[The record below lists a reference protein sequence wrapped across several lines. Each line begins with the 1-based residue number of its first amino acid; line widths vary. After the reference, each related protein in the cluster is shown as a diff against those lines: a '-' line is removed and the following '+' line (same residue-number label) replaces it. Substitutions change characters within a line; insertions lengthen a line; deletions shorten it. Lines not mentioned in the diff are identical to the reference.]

1 MLNLL
6 AKVRSRGLVIT
17 KVISKS
23 VLRGKEF
30 FGGLSLC
37 LMVLFIHPQDVL
49 ASTASPYKN
58 EKQKPINAEAKQ
70 HDRKELL
77 RNLGL
82 PGRKPKYEININLDS
97 FLKDRNL
104 KPLMR
109 SKFVPTILSPKD
121 ISKYRVIFLLQ
132 KEGDWRTVD
141 KIIHSLEDTILL
153 GHVLAQRYLH
163 PTKYRTSYK
172 EFKIWLDKHYDH
184 PEAVR
189 IYRLAVK
196 RRPKNWKMPKAPAAF
211 NREYK
216 KRATIVRRSKE
227 YVRTKKLS
235 KTGRIE
241 MRRLER
247 RLRFFLRKGWTLAYK
262 KLLSDKR
269 LLKLFH
275 PYQLDAARA
284 RLAAGYFAAGRD
296 NWALNWAEKAIDRSG
311 QYLPEAHWVAGLAAW
326 RLGNYRK
333 SLTSFEAVSES
344 KYVSSWLSSAGAFWA
359 ARSAMKI
366 GKPELYTKYLRSAAN
381 FPRTFYGI
389 LASYLLGVIPEFDWS
404 SPDYNKKSMQ
414 VLANQPGGRRAISL
428 IQVGQDKLAERVLKI
443 LFSDSNPELA
453 GAMLAIADRA
463 EMPSLAMRLSSM
475 LVASGKKLLDSTTYP
490 APGAIGTGSQ
500 KIDREL
506 MLAIIRQESEFNPG
520 AKSPRGAR
528 GLMQLMPGTASFV
541 GRDRRFRGSR
551 RDRLFDPET
560 NLELGHRYIKIL
572 LNEKYIRG
580 DLFKMMVAWNA
591 GPGNLIKWNK
601 SVNYGKDPLLFIES
615 IPSKE
620 TRIFVERVMTNYW
633 IYRARFGKPQY
644 SLESVLSG
652 GWPVYKST
660 KTIKVKDMKVGF
672 VN

>member
-1 MLNLL
+1 MLNMV
-6 AKVRSRGLVIT
+6 AKSWYQGALT
-17 KVISKS
+17 AKVISKLI
-23 VLRGKEF
+23 VRGKVM
-30 FGGLSLC
+30 FGGILLC
-37 LMVLFIHPQDVL
+37 FMVLFISSHDVL
-49 ASTASPYKN
+49 GSTASLSTPK
-58 EKQKPINAEAKQ
+58 KQKLLNAELKQ
-70 HDRKELL
+70 HDRKVLL
-77 RNLGL
+77 QNLGL
-82 PGRKPKYEININLDS
+82 PTRKPKHEININLDS
-97 FLKDRNL
+97 FLEDRNL
-104 KPLMR
+104 KPLIR
-109 SKFVPTILSPKD
+109 NKFVPTILSSRD

-132 KEGDWRTVD
+132 KEGDWRTAD
-141 KIIHSLEDTILL
+141 NIIYSLEDTVLL
-153 GHVLAQRYLH
+153 GHLLAQRYLH

-172 EFKIWLDKHYDH
+172 EFKIWLDKYYDH

-189 IYRLAVK
+189 IYRLAIK

-211 NREYK
+211 SRNYN
-216 KRATIVRRSKE
+216 KRTALVRKNKE

-247 RLRFFLRKGWTLAYK
+247 RLRFLLRKGWTLAYK
-262 KLLSDKR
+262 KLLQDKR

-311 QYLPEAHWVAGLAAW
+311 KYLPEAHWVAGLSAW
-326 RLGNYRK
+326 RLGNYSK
-333 SLTSFEAVSES
+333 SLARFADISES
-344 KYVSSWLSSAGAFWA
+344 KYVSSWLLSAGAFWA

-389 LASYLLGVIPEFDWS
+389 LACYLLGVIPEFDWS
-404 SPDYNKKSMQ
+404 APDYDEKSMQ

-428 IQVGQDKLAERVLKI
+428 IQVGQDRLAERVLRI
-443 LFSDSNPELA
+443 LFSDSNPVLA

-490 APGAIGTGSQ
+490 APEVIGTGSQ
-500 KIDREL
+500 KGDREL

-520 AKSPRGAR
+520 AKSHRGAR

-541 GRDRRFRGSR
+541 GRDRRFRSSR

-560 NLELGHRYIKIL
+560 NLELGHRYIKML
-572 LNEKYIRG
+572 LKEKYIQG
-580 DLFKMMVAWNA
+580 NLFKMMAAWNA

-615 IPSKE
+615 MPSKE

-644 SLESVLSG
+644 TLESVLSG
-652 GWPVYKST
+652 GWPVYKSN
-660 KTIKVKDMKVGF
+660 KTMKVKDMKVGA

>member
-1 MLNLL
+1 MLNIL
-6 AKVRSRGLVIT
+6 AKSWYQGVLIAKAIVKLIARGRV
-17 KVISKS
+17 V
-23 VLRGKEF
+23 
-30 FGGLSLC
+30 FGGVALC
-37 LMVLFIHPQDVL
+37 FMVLFISSHDVL
-49 ASTASPYKN
+49 GSTAPPYNPK
-58 EKQKPINAEAKQ
+58 KQKLINAEAKQ
-70 HDRKELL
+70 YDRKELL

-82 PGRKPKYEININLDS
+82 PTRKPKYEININLDS

-104 KPLMR
+104 KPIIR
-109 SKFVPTILSPKD
+109 NKFVPTILSPRD

-132 KEGDWRTVD
+132 KEGDWRTAD
-141 KIIHSLEDTILL
+141 KIIYSLEDTVLL

-172 EFKIWLDKHYDH
+172 EFKLWLDKYYDH

-189 IYRLAVK
+189 IYRLAIK
-196 RRPKNWKMPKAPAAF
+196 RRPKNWKMPKAPAAYS
-211 NREYK
+211 REYK
-216 KRATIVRRSKE
+216 KRTTIVRKNKE

-235 KTGRIE
+235 KTSRIE

-262 KLLSDKR
+262 KLLTDKR
-269 LLKLFH
+269 LIKLFH

-296 NWALNWAEKAIDRSG
+296 KWALNWAERAIDGSG
-311 QYLPEAHWVAGLAAW
+311 KYLPEAHWVAGLSAW
-326 RLGNYRK
+326 RLGNYSK
-333 SLTSFEAVSES
+333 SLARFDDVSES
-344 KYVSSWLSSAGAFWA
+344 EYVSSWLLSAGAFWA

-366 GKPELYTKYLRSAAN
+366 GKPELYTKYLRIAAN

-389 LASYLLGVIPEFDWS
+389 LASYLLGVMPEFDWS
-404 SPDYNKKSMQ
+404 SPDYDEKSMQ
-414 VLANQPGGRRAISL
+414 VLANKPGGRRAISL
-428 IQVGQDKLAERVLKI
+428 IQVGQDRLAERVLRI
-443 LFSDSNPELA
+443 LFSDSNPVLA

-490 APGAIGTGSQ
+490 APKVIGTGSQ
-500 KIDREL
+500 KSDREL

-541 GRDRRFRGSR
+541 GRDRRFRSSR

-572 LNEKYIRG
+572 LNEKYIKG
-580 DLFKMMVAWNA
+580 NLFKMMAAWNA

-601 SVNYGKDPLLFIES
+601 SVNYNKDPLLFIES
-615 IPSKE
+615 MPSKE

-644 SLESVLSG
+644 ALESVLSG
-652 GWPVYKST
+652 GWPIYKSDET
-660 KTIKVKDMKVGF
+660 MKLKDMKAGA

>member
-1 MLNLL
+1 M
-6 AKVRSRGLVIT
+6 
-17 KVISKS
+17 
-23 VLRGKEF
+23 
-30 FGGLSLC
+30 
-37 LMVLFIHPQDVL
+37 
-49 ASTASPYKN
+49 
-58 EKQKPINAEAKQ
+58 
-70 HDRKELL
+70 
-77 RNLGL
+77 
-82 PGRKPKYEININLDS
+82 
-97 FLKDRNL
+97 
-104 KPLMR
+104 
-109 SKFVPTILSPKD
+109 
-121 ISKYRVIFLLQ
+121 
-132 KEGDWRTVD
+132 
-141 KIIHSLEDTILL
+141 
-153 GHVLAQRYLH
+153 
-163 PTKYRTSYK
+163 
-172 EFKIWLDKHYDH
+172 
-184 PEAVR
+184 
-189 IYRLAVK
+189 
-196 RRPKNWKMPKAPAAF
+196 
-211 NREYK
+211 
-216 KRATIVRRSKE
+216 
-227 YVRTKKLS
+227 S

-275 PYQLDAARA
+275 PYQLDSARA

-414 VLANQPGGRRAISL
+414 VLASQPGGRRAISL

>member
-1 MLNLL
+1 
-6 AKVRSRGLVIT
+6 
-17 KVISKS
+17 
-23 VLRGKEF
+23 
-30 FGGLSLC
+30 
-37 LMVLFIHPQDVL
+37 
-49 ASTASPYKN
+49 
-58 EKQKPINAEAKQ
+58 
-70 HDRKELL
+70 
-77 RNLGL
+77 
-82 PGRKPKYEININLDS
+82 
-97 FLKDRNL
+97 
-104 KPLMR
+104 
-109 SKFVPTILSPKD
+109 
-121 ISKYRVIFLLQ
+121 
-132 KEGDWRTVD
+132 
-141 KIIHSLEDTILL
+141 
-153 GHVLAQRYLH
+153 
-163 PTKYRTSYK
+163 
-172 EFKIWLDKHYDH
+172 
-184 PEAVR
+184 
-189 IYRLAVK
+189 
-196 RRPKNWKMPKAPAAF
+196 
-211 NREYK
+211 
-216 KRATIVRRSKE
+216 
-227 YVRTKKLS
+227 
-235 KTGRIE
+235 
-241 MRRLER
+241 
-247 RLRFFLRKGWTLAYK
+247 
-262 KLLSDKR
+262 
-269 LLKLFH
+269 
-275 PYQLDAARA
+275 
-284 RLAAGYFAAGRD
+284 
-296 NWALNWAEKAIDRSG
+296 
-311 QYLPEAHWVAGLAAW
+311 
-326 RLGNYRK
+326 
-333 SLTSFEAVSES
+333 
-344 KYVSSWLSSAGAFWA
+344 
-359 ARSAMKI
+359 MKI

-404 SPDYNKKSMQ
+404 APDYNKKSMQ
-414 VLANQPGGRRAISL
+414 VLASQPGGRRAISL

-660 KTIKVKDMKVGF
+660 NTIKVKDMKVGF